1 MTRPARLL
9 VGFETAS
16 AGILHCADDA
26 SWPAADLF
34 WSEAE
39 NGWVCSNCWDERDI
53 DEDAGISLE
62 RELAR

>member
-26 SWPAADLF
+26 
-34 WSEAE
+34 
-39 NGWVCSNCWDERDI
+39 
-53 DEDAGISLE
+53 GIISASLN
-62 RELAR
+62 RGA